1 MMPLFSASPQK
12 EPVLL
17 IDVGSSSV
25 GAALVLV
32 DKNGPPRVLASK
44 RNLLQLEEQVNFDKF
59 FGSMLATVQL
69 TVNEVL
75 PLCPKKARKGPLFSC
90 VPVVRVADKNRTH
103 AQRKRFRV
111 Y

>member
-1 MMPLFSASPQK
+1 MMPLFPLLHPK

-44 RNLLQLEEQVNFDKF
+44 ETYCN
-59 FGSMLATVQL
+59 
-69 TVNEVL
+69 
-75 PLCPKKARKGPLFSC
+75 
-90 VPVVRVADKNRTH
+90 
-103 AQRKRFRV
+103 
-111 Y
+111 